1 MAGKIGG
8 APMTDAQRAEL
19 GTPLCGAHRP
29 VRGNPLLI
37 KPQLGCTRASA
48 YDLPK
53 DPAFTFG
60 LKMERDGLTAGTVV
74 ENWAEHEG
82 TKDKLPARDFKAL
95 NKAAIISGHLDA
107 KGIREYTKTHD
118 IRVQIGGEGRATA
131 LPINENTCFGKGIRP
146 STPFGDLVSH
156 GFRYDWVMQSPQASD
171 LLVERKAKK
180 PSPTKS
186 SKLMAA
192 TAAQRLANPKSQQ
205 LGFPSLNEMD
215 QKLWKMSKFSK
226 IGPKVQMG

>member
-1 MAGKIGG
+1 
-8 APMTDAQRAEL
+8 
-19 GTPLCGAHRP
+19 
-29 VRGNPLLI
+29 
-37 KPQLGCTRASA
+37 
-48 YDLPK
+48 
-53 DPAFTFG
+53 
-60 LKMERDGLTAGTVV
+60 
-74 ENWAEHEG
+74 
-82 TKDKLPARDFKAL
+82 
-95 NKAAIISGHLDA
+95 
-107 KGIREYTKTHD
+107 
-118 IRVQIGGEGRATA
+118 
-131 LPINENTCFGKGIRP
+131 
-146 STPFGDLVSH
+146 
-156 GFRYDWVMQSPQASD
+156 MQSPQASD